1 MCQLAWQFCFMK
13 KLIVISCLGL
23 LVGLVSSCA
32 PSTPQ
37 TRIKERPQDFAKLS
51 EKHKNLVSRG
61 EIAKGMSKDA
71 VALAWGRPAIFID
84 GLRDGKMS
92 ERWDYMG
99 QEAVT
104 RNHFFG
110 GYSSG
115 SYGPYDY
122 SGYRAGFGP
131 EITYIPYVRASV
143 WFVGGRVDEWVR
155 ER

>member
-1 MCQLAWQFCFMK
+1 MK

-23 LVGLVSSCA
+23 LTAIVSSCA

-37 TRIKERPQDFAKLS
+37 TRIKERPQDYAKLS
-51 EKHKNLVSRG
+51 EKHKDLVSRA

-71 VALAWGRPAIFID
+71 VSLAWGSPDAHIE
-84 GLRDGKMS
+84 GLRNGKFS

-99 QEAVT
+99 REAVT
-104 RNHFFG
+104 RHHFFG
-110 GYSSG
+110 GYTSG
-115 SYGPYDY
+115 SYGPYGY

-131 EITYIPYVRASV
+131 EVTYVPYRKASV
-143 WFVGGRVDEWVR
+143 WFVKGRVDEWER

>member
-1 MCQLAWQFCFMK
+1 MK
-13 KLIVISCLGL
+13 KLIIISCLGL
-23 LVGLVSSCA
+23 LMGIVSSCA
-32 PSTPQ
+32 PSTPL
-37 TRIKERPQDFAKLS
+37 TRIQERPQDFARLS

-71 VALAWGRPAIFID
+71 VALAWGSPASQIE
-84 GLRDGKMS
+84 GLRNGKFS

-99 QEAVT
+99 REAVT

-115 SYGPYDY
+115 GYGPYRY

-131 EITYIPYVRASV
+131 EITYIPYRKASV
-143 WFVGGRVDEWVR
+143 WFVGGRVDEW
-155 ER
+155 ERQR